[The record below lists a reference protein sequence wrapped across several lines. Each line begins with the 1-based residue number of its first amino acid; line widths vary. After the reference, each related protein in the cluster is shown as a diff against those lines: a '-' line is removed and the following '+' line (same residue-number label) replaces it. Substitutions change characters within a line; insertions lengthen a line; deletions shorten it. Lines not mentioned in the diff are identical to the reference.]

1 MEDRQAMKL
10 FYGWVIVG
18 VGIVVTCVGFGA
30 MATLSVFLQ
39 PMAEAMG
46 WSRTGVATA
55 ALLNFLCMGAGAFL
69 WGALSDRYGTRLVV
83 LCGGAVLGLGMVA
96 ASRATTLLQFQLL
109 FGTIVGVAAGAFY
122 APMTAVTTR
131 WFTRN
136 RSLAVALV
144 SAGLSFGSTLMA
156 PLARWL
162 ISSYDWRTAML
173 VLGDLVWLIVIPA
186 AFLVRNPP
194 TSAVAAALG
203 TTARDGR
210 ELSIGQVMRTPQF
223 AAIALT
229 HFACC
234 AAHSGPIFHMVT
246 HAIDR
251 GVPAMAAAT
260 VLSAAG
266 LASLS
271 GKIVCGLFADRVG
284 AKRTLVTGLALQ
296 AVAIS
301 LYLFTGSLGSFYTL
315 AVMFG
320 FAYGGVMPLYA
331 ILVREY
337 FGERI
342 MGAAFGAVSVAAT
355 LGMALGPWLGGALYD
370 SLGSYAWMFV
380 GSSAIGLGAVAI
392 ALTFRPPR
400 LLATPLLAPRPS
412 TS

>member
-1 MEDRQAMKL
+1 MSKP

-30 MATLSVFLQ
+30 MMSLSVFLQ

-55 ALLNFLCMGAGAFL
+55 AMLNFLCMGAGVFA
-69 WGALSDRYGTRLVV
+69 WGALSDRYGTRVV
-83 LCGGAVLGLGMVA
+83 LIAGGLLLGLGMVL
-96 ASRATTLLQFQLL
+96 ASRAATLLQFQLL
-109 FGTIVGVAAGAFY
+109 FGVTVGLAAGSLY
-122 APMTAVTTR
+122 GPITATTTR
-131 WFTRN
+131 WFTHN
-136 RSLAVALV
+136 RTLAVALV

-162 ISSYDWRTAML
+162 ISTYDWRTAML
-173 VLGDLVWLIVIPA
+173 VIGDLVWLFVVPL

-194 TSAVAAALG
+194 PAPAVSAAAAAVAGPQLTVGQAL
-203 TTARDGR
+203 
-210 ELSIGQVMRTPQF
+210 RTPQF

-260 VLSAAG
+260 VLSVAG

-271 GKIVCGLFADRVG
+271 GKIVCGLVADRAGV
-284 AKRTLVTGLALQ
+284 KQTLIAGLALQ
-296 AVAIS
+296 AVSVIF
-301 LYLFTGSLGSFYTL
+301 YLFTRELGTFYAL
-315 AVMFG
+315 AISFG

-331 ILVREY
+331 VLVREY

-342 MGAAFGAVSVAAT
+342 VGSVFGAVSTAAT
-355 LGMALGPWLGGALYD
+355 LGMAIGPWVGGRVFD
-370 SLGSYAWMFV
+370 SVGSYAWMYV
-380 GSSAIGLGAVAI
+380 GSFAIGLGAVAI
-392 ALTFRPPR
+392 AFTFRPPR
-400 LLATPLLAPRPS
+400 GLSAPLLAPRPAS
-412 TS
+412 